1 MLETPLERSTTV
13 RFLTSL
19 PNRIEAALEESRL
32 RDFGDTITSYVR
44 ASFCYQWLTAEPDPD
59 VIVIDLRETYTVGL
73 FIRLLDAVID
83 ELEAGYTNSQAEHTI
98 SRITTAIQ
106 AQPIRLLGI
115 VGLACVPLSL
125 LTLTLAGSIST
136 MLFAVHLI
144 TIALSAAALRSTH
157 SLADLLESRPAKLLA
172 AALEPP
178 EPPET
183 HQSSTE
189 KNPTNETTTENQP
202 DPLEETESAKTMAE
216 GIETAGEQNRRR

>member
-1 MLETPLERSTTV
+1 MLDTALERSTTV

-19 PNRIEAALEESRL
+19 PDRIETALEESQL

-59 VIVIDLRETYTVGL
+59 VIVIDLRETYTVGP

-83 ELEAGYTNSQAEHTI
+83 ELETGYTNSQAEHTI

-115 VGLACVPLSL
+115 VGLTCVPLSL

-136 MLFAVHLI
+136 MLFAAHLVAS
-144 TIALSAAALRSTH
+144 ALSAAALRSTH
-157 SLADLLESRPAKLLA
+157 SLADLLESRPAKLLI

-183 HQSSTE
+183 NKRSDGG
-189 KNPTNETTTENQP
+189 KPNGPTRGN
-202 DPLEETESAKTMAE
+202 
-216 GIETAGEQNRRR
+216 GIGQDNGRRN

>member
-19 PNRIEAALEESRL
+19 PDRLEAALEESRL
-32 RDFGDTITSYVR
+32 RELGDTITRYVR

-59 VIVIDLRETYTVGL
+59 VIVIDLRETYTVGP
-73 FIRLLDAVID
+73 FIRLLDTVID
-83 ELEAGYTNSQAEHTI
+83 ELETGYTNSQAESTI
-98 SRITTAIQ
+98 SKITTAIQ

-125 LTLTLAGSIST
+125 LTLTLTGSIST
-136 MLFAVHLI
+136 MLFAVHLV
-144 TIALSAAALRSTH
+144 TSVLAVAALRSTH

-172 AALEPP
+172 TALEPP
-178 EPPET
+178 EPPEANQPPT
-183 HQSSTE
+183 DQ
-189 KNPTNETTTENQP
+189 KPTNEATAENQT

-216 GIETAGEQNRRR
+216 GIETAGEQSRRR

>member
-19 PNRIEAALEESRL
+19 PDRIEAALEESQL

-59 VIVIDLRETYTVGL
+59 VIVIDLRETYTVGP

-83 ELEAGYTNSQAEHTI
+83 ELETGYTNSQAESTI
-98 SRITTAIQ
+98 SKITTAIQ

-136 MLFAVHLI
+136 TLFAVHLI

-172 AALEPP
+172 TALEPP
-178 EPPET
+178 EPPESN
-183 HQSSTE
+183 HSSSE
-189 KNPTNETTTENQP
+189 KKPTNETTTETQT
-202 DPLEETESAKTMAE
+202 DPLEETEPSDTPKITR
-216 GIETAGEQNRRR
+216 NH

>member
-19 PNRIEAALEESRL
+19 PDRLEAALEESRL

-44 ASFCYQWLTAEPDPD
+44 ASFCYQWLTTEPDPD
-59 VIVIDLRETYTVGL
+59 VIVIDLRETYTVGP

-83 ELEAGYTNSQAEHTI
+83 ELETGYANSQAEYTI
-98 SRITTAIQ
+98 SKITTAIQ

-115 VGLACVPLSL
+115 VGLACVPFSL
-125 LTLTLAGSIST
+125 LILTLAGSITT
-136 MLFAVHLI
+136 MLFAVHLVAS
-144 TIALSAAALRSTH
+144 ALSAASLRSTH
-157 SLADLLESRPAKLLA
+157 SLADLLESRPAKLLI

-183 HQSSTE
+183 NQPPTDQ
-189 KNPTNETTTENQP
+189 KPTNEATAENQP
-202 DPLEETESAKTMAE
+202 ARLEETESAKTMAE
-216 GIETAGEQNRRR
+216 GIETAREQNRRR

>member
-19 PNRIEAALEESRL
+19 PDRIEAALEESRL

-59 VIVIDLRETYTVGL
+59 VIVIDLRETYTVGP

-83 ELEAGYTNSQAEHTI
+83 ELETGYTNSKAEHTI

-136 MLFAVHLI
+136 MLFAAHLVVS
-144 TIALSAAALRSTH
+144 ALSAAALRSTH

-183 HQSSTE
+183 NQPPTDQ
-189 KNPTNETTTENQP
+189 KPTNEATAENQT

>member
-1 MLETPLERSTTV
+1 MLDTALERSTTV
-13 RFLTSL
+13 RFLSSL
-19 PNRIEAALEESRL
+19 PNQIEAALEESRL
-32 RDFGDTITSYVR
+32 RELSDTITSYVR
-44 ASFCYQWLTAEPDPD
+44 SSFCYRWLTAEPDPD
-59 VIVIDLRETYTVGL
+59 IIVIDLRETYTVGS

-83 ELEAGYTNSQAEHTI
+83 ELETGYTNSQAEYTI

-136 MLFAVHLI
+136 TLFAVHLI

-157 SLADLLESRPAKLLA
+157 SLADLLESRPAKLLI

-183 HQSSTE
+183 NQPPTDQ
-189 KNPTNETTTENQP
+189 KPTNEATAENQT

-216 GIETAGEQNRRR
+216 GIETAGEQSRRR